1 MSIGQITNIVLDVA
15 NDPSLNNIQDV
26 ISDFRT
32 RNAVQTGLSEIS
44 AGAAG
49 RGAVPSTDWRAR
61 LRPKRGGEDIVYGAL
76 KADGTETR
84 TILEPLRQRGGL
96 IFPYT
101 PSLLVQASANYNAH
115 TAQGTNYPI
124 YTYMN
129 SSPPSL
135 TLNCDFSCTTVEE
148 AQYFLACWHFL
159 KVATKSYF
167 GESAV
172 ENGRFGTP
180 PPVLLFDYLG
190 PYGFHKVPVV
200 LETYSI
206 QLSDDVDYVPVVA
219 GDGVTHVP
227 ASTNV
232 TVSLLPQYTP
242 VKLRRKFDLEKLTDG
257 SLYRNGF
264 I

>member
-15 NDPSLNNIQDV
+15 NDPSLDNIQDV

-44 AGAAG
+44 AAGAN
-49 RGAVPSTDWRAR
+49 RGNVPSVDWRAR

-76 KADGTETR
+76 KSDGTETG

-101 PSLLVQASANYNAH
+101 PNMLVQASAAYNNH
-115 TAQGTNYPI
+115 VAQGTNYPI

-129 SSPPSL
+129 SSPPVLSL
-135 TLNCDFSCTTVEE
+135 SCDFSSTTVEE

-159 KVATKSYF
+159 KVITKSYF

-190 PYGFHKVPVV
+190 PYGFHKVPVIV
-200 LETYSI
+200 ETYSI
-206 QLSDDVDYVPVVA
+206 QFPEDVDYVPVVA
-219 GDGVTHVP
+219 GEGVTYVP
-227 ASTNV
+227 ISASV
-232 TVSLLPQYTP
+232 TVSIAPQYTP
-242 VKLRRKFDLEKLTDG
+242 LKLRKKFDLEKLTDG
-257 SLYRNGF
+257 SLYRDGF